1 MQNTFMSKPT
11 TKLSNTTKTKMITFR
26 CPNDVAELLPT
37 SDRTEWLLDA
47 VKEKIAKEASEVSDA
62 EFQKS
67 LAEALKHRSEISRKR
82 REELTLLLKKD
93 ENGQ

>member
-1 MQNTFMSKPT
+1 MINRFTSKPT
-11 TKLSNTTKTKMITFR
+11 TKLSTTNKTKMITFR
-26 CPNDVAELLPT
+26 CPMDIAGLLPT
-37 SDRTEWLLDA
+37 SDRTEWLLDT
-47 VKEKIAKEASEVSDA
+47 VKEKIAKEVSEVSDA
-62 EFQKS
+62 DFQKS